1 VTPTFDGTAL
11 GEFKALALLVELPVI
26 RHEGADDTLTSS
38 P

>member
-11 GEFKALALLVELPVI
+11 GEFKTLALLVELPVI
-26 RHEGADDTLTSS
+26 PDEGADDPLASA